1 MSSSSLGVP
10 TPSSSGSYNG
20 PEKHEEAE
28 KAENPEGAEKLETCQ
43 QLPPTLSQ
51 DEICNTVTR
60 IGGLL
65 RQLQQELNAVFARL
79 DVEQQPGANPE
90 NCRMKERLLMAL
102 LTEVVPV
109 LGVLIE
115 SITKSSRM
123 FMKRYNA
130 AIKLFVG
137 TSPWDR
143 FV

>member
-1 MSSSSLGVP
+1 M
-10 TPSSSGSYNG
+10 SSGSHDG

-28 KAENPEGAEKLETCQ
+28 KVEKSKEPEKPKTCQ
-43 QLPPTLSQ
+43 HLPPTPSQ
-51 DEICNTVTR
+51 DEVCNTVNR

-109 LGVLIE
+109 LGVLME
-115 SITKSSRM
+115 STTKSSRM
-123 FMKRYNA
+123 FIKRYNA
-130 AIKLFVG
+130 ATKLFVG
-137 TSPWDR
+137 TPPWNR
-143 FV
+143 FG